1 MSINKIDASMV
12 QKAFLSAAAAL
23 DSKKEWINELNVFPV
38 PDGDTGTNMTLTMM
52 SAANDAAKLHNPDMA
67 EICKVIS
74 SGTLRGAR
82 GNSGVITSQ
91 LLRGFTK
98 EIREHKDID
107 STILAAAFS
116 KAVETAYKAVMKP
129 KEGTILTVARGMG
142 EKASEIVSQTDDIEL
157 MLDEIVKAGNEMLA
171 KTPDMLPVLKQAG
184 VVDSGGQGLMVI
196 VEAAVDS
203 IKGNNLEFKGM
214 SAGNASVAKASNI
227 ENLETSN
234 IKYGYC
240 TEFIVYA
247 SITPEQEKE
256 IKAFLESI
264 GDSIVCVA
272 DEDLFKVH
280 VHTDEP
286 GKALTKGLGYGQL
299 SRIKI
304 DNLREENS
312 EIISR
317 QKSSDE
323 SEPKA
328 ERKHSAVIAV
338 SVGAGLSEIFKGLG
352 ADYIIEGGQTMNP
365 STDDIASAIE
375 KVNADIV
382 YVLPNNKNIIL
393 AARQAADILDSC
405 DVRVVPSKS
414 IPLGITALMS
424 YNPDAEADENLA
436 AMSDAL
442 LSVQYCEVTYAVRD
456 TVIDDFKIC
465 NGDYM
470 AIGDNGLL
478 AVDKEMNDATV
489 NALKKLITDETD
501 IVTVYYGD
509 NVIEEDAEELIEKLT
524 ELYPEVDFDLE
535 EGDQPVYSYFISV
548 E

>member
-52 SAANDAAKLHNPDMA
+52 SAANEAAKLQNPDMA

-98 EIREHKDID
+98 EIREHKEID

-142 EKASEIVSQTDDIEL
+142 EKASEIVSQTGDIEL

-203 IKGNNLEFKGM
+203 IKGKNLEFKGM
-214 SAGNASVAKASNI
+214 SSGNASAAKASNI

-286 GKALTKGLGYGQL
+286 GKALTKGLSYGQL

-317 QKSSDE
+317 QKSSAE
-323 SEPKA
+323 IEPKA

-338 SVGAGLSEIFKGLG
+338 SVGEGLSEIFKGLG

-442 LSVQYCEVTYAVRD
+442 QSVKYCEVTYAVRD

-509 NVIEEDAEELIEKLT
+509 NVIEEAAEELIEKLT